1 MYGNM
6 IILSCVSYKSFFLN
20 YATQKKVYNGNDL
33 M

>member
-20 YATQKKVYNGNDL
+20 YATQKKKFT
-33 M
+33 METI